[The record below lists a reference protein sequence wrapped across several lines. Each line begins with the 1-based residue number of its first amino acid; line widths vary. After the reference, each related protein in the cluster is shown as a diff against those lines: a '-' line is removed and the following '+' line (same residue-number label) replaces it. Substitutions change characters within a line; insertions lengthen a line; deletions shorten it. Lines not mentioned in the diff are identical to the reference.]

1 MITDRPRTNPIV
13 ACLSFLLLAFPVSP
27 SWSESATVQTFGKA
41 ITLRKVLSLHEAM
54 KQPGKYKDE
63 KVLLEGKIKDV
74 CQMKGCWLMLS
85 QGDEVIR
92 IKFEGYSFFVPKNSR
107 GKRARVEGTLM
118 QETISEEMA
127 RHYASEQSKGVDPS
141 QIKGP
146 QQVVTLEAS
155 GVQIFK

>member
-1 MITDRPRTNPIV
+1 MITDRPRTNRIV

-54 KQPGKYKDE
+54 KQPGEYKDE

-74 CQMKGCWLMLS
+74 CQMKGCWLLLS
-85 QGDEVIR
+85 QGDEAIR
-92 IKFEGYSFFVPKNSR
+92 IKFEGYSFFVPKNSL
-107 GKRARVEGTLM
+107 GKRARVEGKLM